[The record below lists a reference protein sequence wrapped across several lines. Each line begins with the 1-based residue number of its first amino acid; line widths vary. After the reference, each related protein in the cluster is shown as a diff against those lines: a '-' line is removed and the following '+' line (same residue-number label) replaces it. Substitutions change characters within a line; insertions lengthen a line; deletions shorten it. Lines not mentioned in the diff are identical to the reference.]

1 MSQKMTYPA
10 FLLLRQNLINAFI
23 IIVKMQT
30 AGFSQ
35 NVLLNNEYPFCKMS
49 YDVEQ
54 VITFQHVI
62 NMKRKTGGND
72 GNTERCGKRDRADCQ
87 YGVPGIE

>member
-1 MSQKMTYPA
+1 
-10 FLLLRQNLINAFI
+10 
-23 IIVKMQT
+23 MQT

-62 NMKRKTGGND
+62 NMKRKPEAMMATLKDVAKETGL
-72 GNTERCGKRDRADCQ
+72 T
-87 YGVPGIE
+87 VSTVSPGIE